1 MIPGE
6 QIYKLRKKKGLSQ
19 EDLASEL
26 GVSRQTISNWE
37 SNQTAPDLK
46 QAAKLSELFDVSLD
60 ELVGK
65 EKVISV
71 KVETKKEPMTFGK
84 GIAIVIA
91 GLAGFILLIT
101 LLTGISGWTKEK
113 PIPEIGDEDFDWDTV
128 DMGMLDAS
136 IPTERVVCTMQG
148 NRLMFQVERNPEY
161 GILWQGSTDS
171 REDLIAEAEAIV
183 AEARSDGDDKVDL
196 RSVRQT
202 IMGLYERE
210 GFKCQVSSV
219 SDE

>member
-1 MIPGE
+1 MVGE
-6 QIYKLRKKKGLSQ
+6 HIYKLRKKKGLSQ

-37 SNQTAPDLK
+37 SDQTAPDLK
-46 QAAKLSELFDVSLD
+46 QAAKLAEIFEVSLD

-71 KVETKKEPMTFGK
+71 KVETKKEPMSFGK

-113 PIPEIGDEDFDWDTV
+113 PIPEIGDEDFDETITQYQPV
-128 DMGMLDAS
+128 DAS
-136 IPTERVVCTMQG
+136 KPTERVTCTKKG
-148 NRLMFQVERNPEY
+148 ETLMFHVEKDPEY
-161 GILWQGSTDS
+161 GVIWQGSTSS
-171 REDLIAEAEAIV
+171 REDLITKAEAIV
-183 AEARSDGDDKVDL
+183 EDAKENGDDEVDL
-196 RSVRQT
+196 LSIRET
-202 IMGLYERE
+202 IWMLFTQE
-210 GFKCQVSSV
+210 GFTCQITSV
-219 SDE
+219 SE

>member
-1 MIPGE
+1 MVGE
-6 QIYKLRKKKGLSQ
+6 HIYKLRKKKGLSQ

-37 SNQTAPDLK
+37 SDQTAPDLK

-71 KVETKKEPMTFGK
+71 KVETKKEPISFGK
-84 GIAIVIA
+84 GVAIVIA

-101 LLTGISGWTKEK
+101 LLTGISGWTKEN
-113 PIPEIGDEDFDWDTV
+113 PIPEIGDEDFDETITQYQPID
-128 DMGMLDAS
+128 GS
-136 IPTERVVCTMQG
+136 KPTERVTCTMKG
-148 NRLMFQVERNPEY
+148 ETLMFHIERDPEH

-171 REDLIAEAEAIV
+171 REDLITEAETILDD
-183 AEARSDGDDKVDL
+183 ARSDGDDKVDL

-202 IMGLYERE
+202 IMSLYERE
-210 GFKCQVSSV
+210 GFTCQVSSV
-219 SDE
+219 SEE